1 MDCWCHNQSSSASLT
16 HKDFAAFQCFASF
29 PLQCFGSIEPLDYKS
44 EIVSGKYDHHP
55 IISIEKQPTHMV
67 SKRASERLI
76 IKVWPVGNVDVSI
89 NVVIAIVPSYA
100 EVASLC
106 WVSLGGCQRQWQRQ
120 PKVNGVWSCFTK
132 PLIPQQCKWWQ
143 SRPPLRSSGAIRQT
157 DENVR
162 ITATRKCVWIPPCQG
177 WP

>member
-1 MDCWCHNQSSSASLT
+1 MDCWCRNQSSSASLT

-29 PLQCFGSIEPLDYKS
+29 SLQCFCSIEPLDYKS
-44 EIVSGKYDHHP
+44 EIVLGKYDHHP

-67 SKRASERLI
+67 PRASERSI

-120 PKVNGVWSCFTK
+120 PKVNGFWSRFTK

-143 SRPPLRSSGAIRQT
+143 SRPPRRSSGAIHRT
-157 DENVR
+157 DENV
-162 ITATRKCVWIPPCQG
+162 TAFRKSVWTPPCQG